1 LKPVPLGRQD
11 ISGAPVHACAFLTVH
26 YHAPQSAPRSRVRRS
41 GRTSLAAGSVTRMRV
56 TPVRSCS
63 VMSAVIRDVLFPVC
77 LDESRLVGVR
87 VRGRTLLV
95 GTHLARIS
103 LRLVDHVLHGRD

>member
-1 LKPVPLGRQD
+1 
-11 ISGAPVHACAFLTVH
+11 
-26 YHAPQSAPRSRVRRS
+26 
-41 GRTSLAAGSVTRMRV
+41 
-56 TPVRSCS
+56 
-63 VMSAVIRDVLFPVC
+63 MSAVIRDVLFPVC
-77 LDESRLVGVR
+77 LDESRLVGVL